1 MLNIEHLR
9 DLSLDGH
16 THTLGQRH
24 LSAASGL
31 VCAHGRAYV
40 VGDDEHA
47 LGVFSDADTPG
58 HMVPLFEGKLPSG
71 KKARKQS
78 KPDTETLLLLPDS
91 RAWPHGALLT
101 LGSGS
106 RPQRCRAA
114 CIALDANGEPL
125 PPARRLDLAALYEP
139 LRQRFDDLNIEG
151 AFISQ
156 REFVL
161 LQRGHQGGSPNASLH
176 YTLAKVLR
184 WLHGVGPAPAPQRIR
199 RHRLGTVKGVPLT
212 FTDGAALPDGRWVFT
227 AVAEATDDSVADGA
241 CVGSAV
247 GVMSAQSEV
256 QALLALPGSEKV
268 EGIAARLAG
277 RTVEVCLV
285 TDADDPRIASRLLRT
300 RFKL

>member
-1 MLNIEHLR
+1 MLTIEHLR
-9 DLSLDGH
+9 DLTLQRPARTAGH
-16 THTLGQRH
+16 EH

-40 VGDDEHA
+40 IGDDEHA
-47 LGVFSDADTPG
+47 LAVFDDARTPG
-58 HMVPLFEGKLPSG
+58 RTVPLFEGELPADM
-71 KKARKQS
+71 KARKQR
-78 KPDTETLLLLPDS
+78 KPDTETLLLLPGS
-91 RAWPHGALLT
+91 RVWPHGALLT

-114 CIALDANGEPL
+114 WIALGADGEPL
-125 PPARRLDLAALYEP
+125 PPARRLDLDALYEP

-176 YTLAKVLR
+176 YALSAVLR
-184 WLHGVGPAPAPQRIR
+184 WLHGLGPAPAPQRIR
-199 RHRLGTVKGVPLT
+199 RHRLGSVDGVALT
-212 FTDGAALPDGRWVFT
+212 FTDGAALPDGGWVFT

-247 GVMSAQSEV
+247 GVMTAQGEG
-256 QALLALPGSEKV
+256 QALFALPGREKV
-268 EGIAARLAG
+268 EGIAARVDG
-277 RTVEVCLV
+277 RTVALCLV
-285 TDADDPRIASRLLRT
+285 TDADDPRIASRLLRS
-300 RFKL
+300 RFTL

>member
-1 MLNIEHLR
+1 MLIIEPLR
-9 DLSLDGH
+9 DLTLNRP
-16 THTLGQRH
+16 THTPGCKH

-31 VCAHGRAYV
+31 VCALGRAYV

-47 LGVFSDADTPG
+47 LAVFDDARTPG
-58 HMVPLFEGKLPSG
+58 RMVPLFEGQLPVDMQ
-71 KKARKQS
+71 ARKQR
-78 KPDTETLLLLPDS
+78 KPDTETLLLLPAS

-114 CIALDANGEPL
+114 CIALGAGGEPL
-125 PPARRLDLAALYEP
+125 PPAQQFDLSALYDP

-151 AFISQ
+151 AWISQ

-176 YTLAKVLR
+176 YAPTAMLR
-184 WLHGVGPAPAPQRIR
+184 WLHGLGPAPAPQRIC
-199 RHRLGTVKGVPLT
+199 RHRLGTVLGVPLT
-212 FTDGAALPDGRWVFT
+212 FTDGAALADGRWVFT

-247 GVMSAQSEV
+247 GVMTAQGQV
-256 QALLALPGSEKV
+256 QAMFALPGREKV

-277 RTVEVCLV
+277 RAVELCLV
-285 TDADDPRIASRLLRT
+285 TDADDPRIASRLLRCRLT
-300 RFKL
+300 F